1 MKAMILAAG
10 RGERMRPLTDRLPKP
25 MLQVGGKAL
34 IAWQIERVA
43 AAGITDFVIN
53 HSYLGN
59 RIEENLGDG
68 RQFGVRITYSREAEP
83 LDIAG
88 GVANALQLLGDEP
101 FLLVS
106 GDVYAD
112 YPYSRLAAIARD
124 MREDA
129 RLAHVV
135 FVDTQPPPPYDFG
148 LDDDGA
154 VVRSGGPGLTY
165 AGMGAFRRE
174 LFAEVGRNTK
184 AAWLPLLLRGV
195 AERKLTGEVFAGE
208 FANLT
213 TPADL
218 QDLDWRL
225 QR

>member
-10 RGERMRPLTDRLPKP
+10 RGERMRPLTDDTPKP
-25 MLQVGGKAL
+25 LLQAGGKAL
-34 IAWQIERVA
+34 IVWQIERVA
-43 AAGITDFVIN
+43 AAGVTDIVIN

-59 RIEENLGDG
+59 RIEESLGDG
-68 RQFGVRITYSREAEP
+68 KKFGVRVAYSREAEP

-88 GVANALQLLGDEP
+88 GVANALPLLGDDP

-112 YPYSRLAAIARD
+112 YPYSRLAAIAQA
-124 MREDA
+124 MQKGP

-135 FVDTQPPPPYDFG
+135 LIDTQPPPPYDFA
-148 LDDDGA
+148 LDEEGA
-154 VVRSGGPGLTY
+154 VIRSGGPGLTY
-165 AGMGAFRRE
+165 AGMGAFRQE
-174 LFAEVGRNTK
+174 LFVNVGRNAK
-184 AAWLPLLLRGV
+184 VPWLPLLLHGV
-195 AERKLTGEVFAGE
+195 AERRISGEIFQGH

-218 QDLDWRL
+218 EELDRSL
-225 QR
+225 RG